1 MSPRLLTLWCW
12 LGPCALAAAW
22 PVEKVLQL
30 KDGQEQFERLAAV
43 DWVEVEKPAVAEA
56 EVLPSGELLLTG
68 KQAGGETLLLLYA
81 EGRMAVW
88 RLRVAPANP
97 VKADAGVAAAEA
109 AAKAACPG
117 LKLAPDAAEEALVAR
132 VKGEGC
138 RAALKA
144 LFEHDR
150 YLGRQLALE
159 FEVPELQ
166 AQLRALQ
173 KGVDGVTPPG
183 TVKAVYQGAGL
194 KLTGQVTAAQKRAV
208 LWQAFRH
215 SVGRVALE
223 DRMTEK

>member
-1 MSPRLLTLWCW
+1 MSARLLTLLCW

-22 PVEKVLQL
+22 PVERVVTLQGG
-30 KDGQEQFERLAAV
+30 KEQFERLAAV
-43 DWVEVEKPAVAEA
+43 DWVDVEKPAVAEV

-68 KQAGGETLLLLYA
+68 KQAGGQSLLLLYA

-88 RLRVAPANP
+88 RLRVEP
-97 VKADAGVAAAEA
+97 VAEDAGQDAAEA
-109 AAKAACPG
+109 AARAACPG
-117 LKLAPDAAEEALVAR
+117 LKLFPPDALEAVVAR
-132 VKGEGC
+132 VKGEPC

-166 AQLRALQ
+166 AQLRAVQ
-173 KGVDGVTPPG
+173 QGVDAVTAPG
-183 TVKAVYQGAGL
+183 AVKAVYQGAGL

>member
-1 MSPRLLTLWCW
+1 MSARLLTLLCW

-22 PVEKVLQL
+22 PVEKVVALQPG
-30 KDGQEQFERLAAV
+30 KEQFERLSAI
-43 DWVEVEKPAVAEA
+43 DWVDVERPEVAEV

-68 KQAGGETLLLLYA
+68 KKAGGQTLLLLYA

-88 RLRVAPANP
+88 RLAVAPQQE
-97 VKADAGVAAAEA
+97 DTGVEAAEA
-109 AAKAACPG
+109 AAKGACPG
-117 LKLAPDAAEEALVAR
+117 LKLYPPEAMEAVVAR
-132 VKGEGC
+132 VKGEAC
-138 RAALKA
+138 RVALKA

-150 YLGRQLALE
+150 YLGRQLVLE

-173 KGVDGVTPPG
+173 QGVDGVTAPG
-183 TVKAVYQGAGL
+183 AVKAVYQGAGL
-194 KLTGQVTAAQKRAV
+194 KLSGQVTAAQKRAA

-223 DRMTEK
+223 DRTTEK

>member
-1 MSPRLLTLWCW
+1 MSPRLLTVLCW

-22 PVEKVLQL
+22 PVEKVVTLQGG
-30 KDGQEQFERLAAV
+30 KEQFERLTVV
-43 DWVEVEKPAVAEA
+43 DWVDVEKPAVAEV

-88 RLRVAPANP
+88 RLRVEP
-97 VKADAGVAAAEA
+97 VEADPGAEAAEA

-117 LKLAPDAAEEALVAR
+117 LKLNPGAAEEALVAR
-132 VKGEGC
+132 VKGEAC

-150 YLGRQLALE
+150 YLGRQLSLE

-166 AQLRALQ
+166 AQLRGMQQGMDA
-173 KGVDGVTPPG
+173 VTAPG
-183 TVKAVYQGAGL
+183 TVKAVYLGAGL

-223 DRMTEK
+223 DRTTQR

>member
-22 PVEKVLQL
+22 PVDKVVQLQ
-30 KDGQEQFERLAAV
+30 GGREQFERLAAL

-68 KQAGGETLLLLYA
+68 KQAGGETLLLLFA

-88 RLRVAPANP
+88 RLQVEP
-97 VKADAGVAAAEA
+97 VMADGGVEAAEA

-117 LKLAPDAAEEALVAR
+117 MKLDPGAAEEALVVR

-144 LFEHDR
+144 LFQRDR
-150 YLGRQLALE
+150 YLGRQLSLA

-173 KGVDGVTPPG
+173 QGVDSVTSPG
-183 TVKAVYQGAGL
+183 AVKAVYLGAGL
-194 KLTGQVTAAQKRAV
+194 RLTGQVTAAQKRAV

-223 DRMTEK
+223 DRMTER